1 MIFNL
6 RAARRFV
13 CWVLLACGL
22 SAGSACRSAR
32 LPARRAAAELVS
44 EQAQLAR
51 ALRRLGPGVQ
61 VAEAER
67 AAHVLVQAVEEARL
81 VGRLEG
87 GAVRRNLAVNLG
99 LHDWGLCWHWTELL
113 GRRLKEEEFRTLRLH
128 WGCAHAGSTLREH
141 NAVIL
146 TAPGQAFAD
155 GLVVDPWRKGGQLT
169 WIRVAED
176 RYPWKHEPWSE
187 SRWLPA
193 NPATPSVSPQSW
205 TRKL

>member
-6 RAARRFV
+6 PAAWRLV
-13 CWVLLACGL
+13 GWVLLACGL
-22 SAGSACRSAR
+22 AVGSACRSAR
-32 LPARRAAAELVS
+32 PPERRIAVELAAE
-44 EQAQLAR
+44 EAQLAD

-61 VAEAER
+61 LVEAER

-81 VGRLEG
+81 AGRLEG

-99 LHDWGLCWHWTELL
+99 WHDWGLCWHWAELL
-113 GRRLKEEEFRTLRLH
+113 GRRLKEEEFHTLRFH

-141 NAVIL
+141 NAVVL
-146 TAPGQAFAD
+146 TAPGQKFAD

-169 WIRVAED
+169 WILVSQD

-187 SRWLPA
+187 TRWLPV
-193 NPATPSVSPQSW
+193 TP
-205 TRKL
+205 